1 MEEFYKNWLARF
13 AQNRRIFF
21 QRGVQEGE
29 GGDSEEDAA
38 ANSEEEE
45 NQIPQNPTEIV
56 YESDLLTLI
65 VEKSSFKKQKN
76 FRLQD
81 HLFKF
86 KVVQKETREKPPILS
101 DLFDFLHSAL
111 VFVLESV
118 KTFYRKED
126 HNVAFLTLHQEP
138 MINGLNT
145 GFYEYGLVNFLQ
157 TS

>member
-86 KVVQKETREKPPILS
+86 KVIHTKIDDKAPLLN
-101 DLFDFLHSAL
+101 DLFDFLHAAL
-111 VFVLESV
+111 LYVLEQV
-118 KTFYRKED
+118 KTFYNKND
-126 HNVAFLTLHQEP
+126 HNVAYLTLHQEP
-138 MINGLNT
+138 MVNGLNT
-145 GFYEYGLVNFLQ
+145 G
-157 TS
+157 